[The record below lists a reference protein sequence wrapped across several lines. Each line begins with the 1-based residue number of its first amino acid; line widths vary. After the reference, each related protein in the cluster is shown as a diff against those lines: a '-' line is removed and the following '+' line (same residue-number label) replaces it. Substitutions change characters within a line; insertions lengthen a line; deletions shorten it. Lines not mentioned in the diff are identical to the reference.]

1 MHRNILPRV
10 RHTEPLRLLTGDCT
24 ANVSLRLASPI
35 IRLLDGLLSG
45 QECDDL
51 VALAV
56 PRLQRH
62 FFDALRDSLKK
73 IHHSLFSLRG
83 VRYPKE
89 QLDKAIQ
96 KSILSLPKLG
106 EAGILESAN

>member
-1 MHRNILPRV
+1 MQRNILPRV
-10 RHTEPLRLLTGDCT
+10 RHPEPLRLLTEDCT
-24 ANVSLRLASPI
+24 ANVSPRLASPI

-51 VALAV
+51 IALAV

-73 IHHSLFSLRG
+73 NPSQPFQPALRPVSKG
-83 VRYPKE
+83 
-89 QLDKAIQ
+89 AI
-96 KSILSLPKLG
+96 G
-106 EAGILESAN
+106 